1 MKNKTIAIHK
11 GTLRDLK
18 TGGVNT
24 PIYTSSA
31 YNYLS
36 KDETFYPRY
45 FNTPNQDAVAKKIA
59 AFEHSQAGLVFS
71 SGMGA
76 MSTSILAFA
85 GAGDHVVML
94 DALYG
99 GTHHFATEW
108 FSHFGIECKFT
119 KTSAD
124 DVINGVTQKTKVIVI
139 ESPTNPLL
147 AVVDIKKIAQFARKE
162 KITTIIDN
170 TFASPV
176 NQTPL
181 DLGIDIVVHSGTKYL
196 GGHSDLCCGMV
207 ACSHEKMKKIL
218 SLARVLGPSL
228 DPRICYLLERSMKT
242 LMLRVKEQTK
252 NAMEVAQHLSDH
264 PDIARVYYP
273 GLENFEGH
281 EIAKRQMNGFG
292 AMLSFEIKDKDPNQF
307 IEGLNIISPAVS
319 LGGVESTICSPS
331 LTSHAKMSAG
341 ERLRIGVTDSLL
353 RLSIGL
359 EDADDLKQDLDNA
372 LKKVS
377 HSS

>member
-11 GTLRDLK
+11 GTLRDKK

-24 PIYTSSA
+24 PVYTSSA
-31 YNYLS
+31 YDYIN
-36 KDETFYPRY
+36 KDEAFYPRY

-59 AFEHSQAGLVFS
+59 ALEHAETGLVFS

-76 MSTSILAFA
+76 ISTSILAYA
-85 GAGDHVVML
+85 GTSDNVVML

-108 FSHFGIECKFT
+108 FSHFGIECTFT
-119 KTSAD
+119 KTSAKA
-124 DVINGVTQKTKVIVI
+124 VIKGVTPKTKVIVI

-147 AVVDIKKIAQFARKE
+147 AVVDIKEIADFARKNN
-162 KITTIIDN
+162 IITIIDN
-170 TFASPV
+170 TFATPV

-207 ACSHEKMKKIL
+207 ASSNEKMKKIL

-228 DPRICYLLERSMKT
+228 DSRNCYLLERSMKT
-242 LMLRVKEQTK
+242 LCLRVDAQTK
-252 NAMEVAQHLSDH
+252 NAMEVARFLENH
-264 PDIARVYYP
+264 PDIAKVYYP

-281 EIAKRQMNGFG
+281 EIAKKQMTGFG
-292 AMLSFEIKDKDPNQF
+292 AMLSFEIKDKDPDQF
-307 IEGLNIISPAVS
+307 IDELKIISPAVS
-319 LGGVESTICSPS
+319 LGGVESTICSPA
-331 LTSHAKMSAG
+331 LTSHVKMSKE
-341 ERLRIGVTDSLL
+341 ERQRIGVTDSLL
-353 RLSIGL
+353 RFSIGL
-359 EDADDLKQDLDNA
+359 EDVDDLQQDLDNA
-372 LKKVS
+372 LKKA
-377 HSS
+377 SSCA